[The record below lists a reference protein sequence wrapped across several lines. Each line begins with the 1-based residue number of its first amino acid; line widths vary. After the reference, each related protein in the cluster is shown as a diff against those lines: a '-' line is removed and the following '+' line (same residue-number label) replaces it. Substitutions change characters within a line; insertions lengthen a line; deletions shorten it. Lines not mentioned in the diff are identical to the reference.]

1 VRITKRE
8 RAHVPWLEL
17 ARTPEKYL
25 DVDTIPEG
33 FKVLDPSKLTK
44 DRIFDLWCHWSG
56 RARAKLPI
64 LIFIEARE
72 QDLGIHARYEL
83 EKPSVVK
90 KRVAYVDVGS
100 DDQTGDD
107 ELNGPA
113 DKGEGTS
120 GSLHKQPPSKHP
132 RLSQQPAVPDKR
144 SPAANNSDR
153 RKYLYSLCI
162 HPSYKTL
169 VDGMLALPLSVS
181 PFFFFMCMDLSNYSY
196 I

>member
-1 VRITKRE
+1 VEEEEVLEVMVDASGHPILPTRHVVTLKSRQDVVCEVFMKAYSKFNFSCLTMIFWSPLVRITKRE

-25 DVDTIPEG
+25 NVDTIPEG

-72 QDLGIHARYEL
+72 QDLGIRARYEL

-100 DDQTGDD
+100 DD
-107 ELNGPA
+107 
-113 DKGEGTS
+113 
-120 GSLHKQPPSKHP
+120 
-132 RLSQQPAVPDKR
+132 
-144 SPAANNSDR
+144 
-153 RKYLYSLCI
+153 
-162 HPSYKTL
+162 
-169 VDGMLALPLSVS
+169 
-181 PFFFFMCMDLSNYSY
+181 
-196 I
+196 

>member
-25 DVDTIPEG
+25 DVDTIPKG

-107 ELNGPA
+107 ELMVQLTRVRGHQGPS
-113 DKGEGTS
+113 TS
-120 GSLHKQPPSKHP
+120 NPHPSILL
-132 RLSQQPAVPDKR
+132 RLYFILVTRA
-144 SPAANNSDR
+144 
-153 RKYLYSLCI
+153 YLY
-162 HPSYKTL
+162 
-169 VDGMLALPLSVS
+169 
-181 PFFFFMCMDLSNYSY
+181 
-196 I
+196 